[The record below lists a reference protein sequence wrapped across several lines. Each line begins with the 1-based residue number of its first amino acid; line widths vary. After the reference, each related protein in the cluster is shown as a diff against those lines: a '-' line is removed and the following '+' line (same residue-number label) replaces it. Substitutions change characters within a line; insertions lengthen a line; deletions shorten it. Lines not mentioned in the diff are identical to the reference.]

1 MFLSMTG
8 FGRASRV
15 FPWGTVTFELTSVNH
30 RYQELSVR
38 LPKELFSIEALIVS
52 LLRTSLRRGKI
63 RLSAEIDWAS
73 GCKAG
78 RLDVEVLRSYCNC
91 LQEAFGLTSS
101 PSLSDLAL
109 FLTLPGVCDA
119 SRVGGENGE
128 NGEKEGEEEKGAWGL
143 LIAAVV
149 EALIEM
155 KKYEGAKLEA
165 AVQSDLQE
173 FEGVVRALAARWKT
187 ASSEA
192 LETLKTR
199 IEKVM
204 ERFGLEIDQN
214 RVAQEVT
221 LLADKWDVSEEL
233 ARLASHISKFRE
245 TASGTESE
253 GRKLDFLIQ
262 EMNREIN
269 TMGSKVG
276 DAKFRWMIVDAKSC
290 LERIREQIQNV
301 E

>member
-15 FPWGTVTFELTSVNH
+15 FSWGTVTFELTSVNH

-38 LPKELFSIEALIVS
+38 LPKELSSLEASITS
-52 LLRTSLRRGKI
+52 SLRASLKRGKI
-63 RLSAEIDWAS
+63 RLSAEIDWA
-73 GCKAG
+73 GGYKAEK
-78 RLDVEVLRSYCNC
+78 LDVEVLRSYCAR
-91 LQEAFGLTSS
+91 LQEAFGLRGS
-101 PSLSDLAL
+101 PSLSDLAPL
-109 FLTLPGVCDA
+109 LTLPGVCDA
-119 SRVGGENGE
+119 SRIEKEGRGE
-128 NGEKEGEEEKGAWGL
+128 GEKEIWGHL
-143 LIAAVV
+143 TAAVA
-149 EALIEM
+149 EALMEM

-165 AVQSDLQE
+165 AVRSELQE
-173 FEGVVRALAARWKT
+173 FERLVRALSERWNES
-187 ASSEA
+187 SSEA
-192 LETLKTR
+192 LEALKTR
-199 IEKVM
+199 IEKIM

-221 LLADKWDVSEEL
+221 LLADRWDVSEEL
-233 ARLASHISKFRE
+233 ARLASHVSKFRE
-245 TASGTESE
+245 IASGAESE

-262 EMNREIN
+262 EMNREVN

-276 DAKFRWMIVDAKSC
+276 DAEFRWMIVDAKSC